1 MSQNDSEETKQHIF
15 MFLMLILYVIIFY
28 IFLHDA
34 KRTRPLDVVQRTE
47 RIPDR
52 PLQIKVSN
60 TSRKNRIFNFV
71 EDYNLWTMVRIR
83 FFLGRSIHIQNG
95 MRALY
100 SLYEYIYN
108 FRPHSRQFLKH
119 WFHSSYVY
127 VYCNQNIDVNLKIEI
142 G

>member
-1 MSQNDSEETKQHIF
+1 MKLFFNSPYWNVWWVIMSQNDSEETKQHIF

-52 PLQIKVSN
+52 PLQIQVSN
-60 TSRKNRIFNFV
+60 TSRRNRIFNFV

-100 SLYEYIYN
+100 SLYYEYI
-108 FRPHSRQFLKH
+108 QFSTPFQTIFKTLV
-119 WFHSSYVY
+119 S
-127 VYCNQNIDVNLKIEI
+127 
-142 G
+142 